1 MVTGVAVAALV
12 TAGCT
17 DDSSD
22 DGAAGDVTDEAASE
36 TTLTEAV
43 PAEPIEGVGVPFY
56 VLDTAIPRALTCGSA
71 EPGFDVEFFDESG
84 GSTVV
89 EARVEHDAVTD
100 EVVNAT
106 CTDELVDGE
115 PALYYA
121 AVLDAPIAETYESI
135 RLRYPFMPE
144 TVFEMVTRVEAET
157 GFYVEVTREGVSPL
171 EPSELEVL
179 LAG

>member
-1 MVTGVAVAALV
+1 
-12 TAGCT
+12 
-17 DDSSD
+17 
-22 DGAAGDVTDEAASE
+22 
-36 TTLTEAV
+36 
-43 PAEPIEGVGVPFY
+43 
-56 VLDTAIPRALTCGSA
+56 LTCGSA

-121 AVLDAPIAETYESI
+121 AVLDAPIAESYESI

-171 EPSELEVL
+171 EPSELEDL